1 MAVRINCKSLF
12 SWQVSLNHGFGKTCF
27 SFFNAHYVK
36 DLFNFRQLAVQK
48 ERNDLICQFYVFC
61 LTECLPQAEQWK
73 MYLQC
78 HHKNDF
84 TAFVPT
90 FPEGLEKDGALFP
103 LNLVE
108 DKDEETWSSS
118 PL

>member
-1 MAVRINCKSLF
+1 
-12 SWQVSLNHGFGKTCF
+12 
-27 SFFNAHYVK
+27 
-36 DLFNFRQLAVQK
+36 
-48 ERNDLICQFYVFC
+48 
-61 LTECLPQAEQWK
+61 

-78 HHKNDF
+78 HHKDDC
-84 TAFVPT
+84 TAFVLT

-103 LNLVE
+103 LDLVG